1 VSALALGIST
11 WPSREALNAF
21 IIFLSTG
28 NEQWAR
34 GKEVGKQIKAFVGKD
49 FMEDFLYGEGYL
61 KSPELVKEFVEA
73 MPIMEI
79 PKKFVV
85 FKPLKEV
92 EVNNEQ
98 PQIVVLLANPDQIS
112 ALVVLANYGR
122 KGNENVIIPYAA
134 GCQTIGIFAY
144 KEARSNNPRAIV
156 GLTDI
161 SARANLRKQLAGNL
175 FTFAVPWKMFQE
187 MESNVKGSFL
197 EKQTW
202 RVLVE
207 ESNHEE

>member
-1 VSALALGIST
+1 M
-11 WPSREALNAF
+11 E
-21 IIFLSTG
+21 
-28 NEQWAR
+28 
-34 GKEVGKQIKAFVGKD
+34 AFVGKD

-85 FKPLKEV
+85 FKPLGEV
-92 EVNNEQ
+92 EENNEQ
-98 PQIVVLLANPDQIS
+98 PQIVVFLANPDQIS
-112 ALVVLANYGR
+112 ALVILANYGR

-144 KEARSNNPRAIV
+144 EEARSDNPRAIV

-161 SARANLRKQLAGNL
+161 SARVNLRRQLARNL

-187 MESNVKGSFL
+187 MENNVKGSFL

-207 ESNHEE
+207 ESRHEE